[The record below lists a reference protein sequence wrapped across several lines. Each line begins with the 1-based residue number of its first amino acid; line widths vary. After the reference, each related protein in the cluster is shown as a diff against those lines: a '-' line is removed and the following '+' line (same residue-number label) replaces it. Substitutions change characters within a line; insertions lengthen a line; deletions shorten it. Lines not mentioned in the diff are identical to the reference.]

1 MGVGAFTGQAAP
13 VAYDADFQFPER
25 LRRQKL
31 RIPFRQTGKAKASNA
46 IRAEPLTAPARPAPN
61 AGWHSHHRWA
71 KGQWIPIER
80 PPSILG
86 IPTPQGSRLVLMTRR
101 GVRPTC
107 DLRLRHGWGIGG
119 KKSRCSQCQHCWL
132 LVHDRPWG
140 RRCDLC
146 TPGRSPLL
154 ALAGRRI
161 ALDRASVEGDP
172 RSAGGV
178 TRSGSGRWTPGT

>member
-1 MGVGAFTGQAAP
+1 MSASGPYALARSSSSSRSASVGCVKPSTAENYTRLAGRVYTESNA
-13 VAYDADFQFPER
+13 VAWGSGRSRAR
-25 LRRQKL
+25 LRRW
-31 RIPFRQTGKAKASNA
+31 PTTPTSSFP
-46 IRAEPLTAPARPAPN
+46 EARKV
-61 AGWHSHHRWA
+61 GVHSV
-71 KGQWIPIER
+71 K
-80 PPSILG
+80 
-86 IPTPQGSRLVLMTRR
+86 
-101 GVRPTC
+101 
-107 DLRLRHGWGIGG
+107 
-119 KKSRCSQCQHCWL
+119 HCWL

-178 TRSGSGRWTPGT
+178 TRSGSGRRSPRTWKPSPQFPTFFTY